1 MLFSVGCQTWN
12 PAGGTIGLESRVDLG
27 EGGSIK
33 NVNFIAIQ
41 INAKL
46 PFEFDVVYR
55 NELDFDD
62 PPLTGAAYS
71 TELEMQEW
79 RFNDRFEKVFGLK
92 EVCSL
97 ARFCFSVDFFVAD
110 SSGRNKES
118 VEVAT
123 RLCTTLQS
131 VNEGQTRSVKVLASG
146 LGAF

>member
-1 MLFSVGCQTWN
+1 M
-12 PAGGTIGLESRVDLG
+12 G

-92 EVCSL
+92 EV
-97 ARFCFSVDFFVAD
+97 
-110 SSGRNKES
+110 
-118 VEVAT
+118 
-123 RLCTTLQS
+123 
-131 VNEGQTRSVKVLASG
+131 
-146 LGAF
+146 